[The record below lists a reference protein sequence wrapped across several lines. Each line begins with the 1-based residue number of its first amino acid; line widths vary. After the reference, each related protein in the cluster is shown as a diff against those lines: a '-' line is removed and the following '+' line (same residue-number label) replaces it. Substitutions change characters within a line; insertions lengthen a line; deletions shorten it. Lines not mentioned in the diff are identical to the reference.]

1 MTESIVTFKKFV
13 PEDIDDYDDVEKE
26 EIDQVYILTIE
37 LVLSNNDKTV
47 LSMRIPNFNAYTKT
61 QYEDFAAQ
69 KIERLTY
76 ENSNSYTSMAWGKK
90 SRITLQNSQN
100 GQDLSIV
107 LPANI
112 SERVGDALRS
122 TA

>member
-61 QYEDFAAQ
+61 QYED
-69 KIERLTY
+69 
-76 ENSNSYTSMAWGKK
+76 
-90 SRITLQNSQN
+90 
-100 GQDLSIV
+100 
-107 LPANI
+107 
-112 SERVGDALRS
+112 
-122 TA
+122 